1 MIDRPEGKKVKK
13 ARDYGKPIV
22 NVQWLNEI
30 LFGRCSCIYQP
41 ELQKFQLYNMGNPF
55 KIDYTYVMHLM
66 SKSFIEH
73 FSPVMNYHFQLLQ
86 GLCEATKSKSQ
97 RSRT

>member
-1 MIDRPEGKKVKK
+1 MCILIDRPEGKKVKK

-41 ELQKFQLYNMGNPF
+41 ELQKFQQYNMGNPF

-66 SKSFIEH
+66 SKSFILAKP
-73 FSPVMNYHFQLLQ
+73 FFQ
-86 GLCEATKSKSQ
+86 
-97 RSRT
+97 